1 MELLRILNSD
11 GREQMR
17 ERIQLRN
24 RPRLAVSCS
33 DLRAIA
39 SELASNGKERGLF
52 LSDPAH
58 YLSHK
63 SVPAADCRLLEGA
76 VHAQT
81 SEICTVEAVCNVQ
94 ANVNVNV
101 NAAAVVNVYV
111 GANVA
116 TYVDVATSFV
126 AVTSTYVYSTTHFFG
141 VEDGTAEE
149 AMLMART
156 GGWGQGIV

>member
-24 RPRLAVSCS
+24 RPRLAVSHS

-52 LSDPAH
+52 LSDPAN
-58 YLSHK
+58 YLNHK
-63 SVPAADCRLLEGA
+63 SIAAADCRLLEGA

-81 SEICTVEAVCNVQ
+81 SEVCTVEAVCNVQ

-101 NAAAVVNVYV
+101 NAALVANVYV

-126 AVTSTYVYSTTHFFG
+126 AVTSTYFYSTTHFFWG
-141 VEDGTAEE
+141 EHGTAQE
-149 AMLMART
+149 AMLIARP
-156 GGWGQGIV
+156 GGLGPWTV